1 MLNSVQN
8 IVNIITKYL
17 VSFGPL
23 GGMLVVIIN
32 SIYPIL
38 VPLGVFIAFNV
49 SAFGILIGFLIS
61 YIGTLIGCM
70 ISFMLFKKVD
80 NKFFTRFNEREKV
93 KKLKEKMK
101 SITIPGIAVLTALP
115 FTPAFLVNVSA
126 GLSNVDTKKFIIGI
140 SIGKIPM
147 ILFWAFIGKS
157 LMESLTDWKTILII
171 VGMLVVTY
179 VISKVLSK
187 IFKWEV

>member
-1 MLNSVQN
+1 MFEHIQKVFDVATNF
-8 IVNIITKYL
+8 L

-23 GGMLVVIIN
+23 GGMLIVIIN
-32 SIYPIL
+32 SIYPFF
-38 VPLGVFIAFNV
+38 VPLGVFITFCV
-49 SAFGILIGFLIS
+49 SAFGVLVGFVIS

-80 NKFFTRFNEREKV
+80 NKLFTRFNEKEKV
-93 KKLKEKMK
+93 KKLKNKMK
-101 SITIPGIAVLTALP
+101 STTIPQLAVLTALP

-126 GLSNVDTKKFIIGI
+126 GLANLDTKKFIIGI
-140 SIGKIPM
+140 TIGKIPM
-147 ILFWAFIGKS
+147 ILFWVFIGKS
-157 LMESLTDWKTILII
+157 IKESLTDWKTILII

>member
-1 MLNSVQN
+1 M
-8 IVNIITKYL
+8 I
-17 VSFGPL
+17 
-23 GGMLVVIIN
+23 VVIIN

-38 VPLGVFIAFNV
+38 VPLGVFVAFNV
-49 SAFGILIGFLIS
+49 SAFGIFIGVIIS
-61 YIGTLIGCM
+61 YFGTIIGCM

-80 NKFFTRFNEREKV
+80 NKFFKRFNEKEKV
-93 KKLKEKMK
+93 IKLKEKMK
-101 SITIPGIAVLTALP
+101 SITIPGLAVLTALP

-126 GLSNVDTKKFIIGI
+126 GLSNVNTKKFLIGI
-140 SIGKIPM
+140 TIGKLPM

-171 VGMLVVTY
+171 IGMLVGTY

-187 IFKWEV
+187 VFKWEV

>member
-1 MLNSVQN
+1 MLESIQHIID
-8 IVNIITKYL
+8 IVTKYL

-23 GGMLVVIIN
+23 GGMLVIIIN

-49 SAFGILIGFLIS
+49 SAFGIFIGVLIS
-61 YIGTLIGCM
+61 YIGTIIGCI
-70 ISFMLFKKVD
+70 ISFLLFKKVD
-80 NKFFTRFNEREKV
+80 NKLFKRFNEKEKV
-93 KKLKEKMK
+93 KKLKGKMQN
-101 SITIPGIAVLTALP
+101 ITIPQLAVLTALP

-126 GLSNVDTKKFIIGI
+126 GLANVNTKKFIIGI
-140 SIGKIPM
+140 SIGKLPM
-147 ILFWAFIGKS
+147 ILFWALIGKS
-157 LMESLTDWKTILII
+157 IMESLKDIKTIIII
-171 VGMLVVTY
+171 VVMLVGTY

>member
-1 MLNSVQN
+1 MLNWIQN
-8 IVNIITKYL
+8 IVNVVTNYL
-17 VSFGPL
+17 VSWGPL

-38 VPLGVFIAFNV
+38 VPLGVFVAFNV
-49 SAFGILIGFLIS
+49 SAFGIFIGVIIS
-61 YIGTLIGCM
+61 YFGTIIGCM

-80 NKFFTRFNEREKV
+80 NKFFKRFNEKEKV
-93 KKLKEKMK
+93 IKLKEKMK
-101 SITIPGIAVLTALP
+101 SITIPGLAVLTALP

-126 GLSNVDTKKFIIGI
+126 GLSNVNTKKFLIGI
-140 SIGKIPM
+140 TIGKLPM

-171 VGMLVVTY
+171 IGMLVGTY

-187 IFKWEV
+187 VFKWEV